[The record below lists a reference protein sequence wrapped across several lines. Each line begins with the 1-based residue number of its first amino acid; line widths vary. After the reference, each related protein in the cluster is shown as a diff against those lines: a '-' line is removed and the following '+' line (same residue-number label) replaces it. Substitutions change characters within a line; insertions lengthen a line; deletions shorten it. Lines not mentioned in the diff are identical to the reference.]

1 MATNGWLQR
10 LLKSSRGRIVAELRR
25 GPATIN
31 ELVDRLE
38 LSANAVRSHIAAL
51 ERDGVIAAD
60 EPVRGGVGKPANVY
74 RLTSNASTLTPKAY
88 DAMLATVLDAT
99 RDRVGARGY
108 EAILSDVADK
118 LAGDEAPSGTFDERL
133 RGARKLLAQIGANVE
148 VQRSGNTV
156 RLRGSDCP
164 LASLVSIHPEL
175 CGVVANVIARRLGTP
190 VRECCNRSDEL
201 PRCCFETVV
210 GRAA

>member
-1 MATNGWLQR
+1 MTTNGWLLR

-31 ELVDRLE
+31 DLVERLE

-51 ERDGVIAAD
+51 ENDGVIAMD

-74 RLTSNASTLTPKAY
+74 RLTSNASALTPKANNTKHTTEH
-88 DAMLATVLDAT
+88 DTTHDH
-99 RDRVGARGY
+99 VGARGY
-108 EAILSDVADK
+108 EAILNDVADK
-118 LAGDEAPSGTFDERL
+118 LAGDEPPAGTFDERL
-133 RGARKLLAQIGANVE
+133 RGARKLLAQIGAHVE

-156 RLRGSDCP
+156 RLRGADCP

-190 VRECCNRSDEL
+190 VRDCCNRSDEL
-201 PRCCFETVV
+201 PRCCFETIVD
-210 GRAA
+210 RAA

>member
-31 ELVDRLE
+31 DLVDRLE
-38 LSANAVRSHIAAL
+38 LSANAVRSHIATL
-51 ERDGVIAAD
+51 ERDGVIALD

-74 RLTSNASTLTPKAY
+74 RLTPTASTLTPKAY
-88 DAMLATVLDAT
+88 DTMLATMLDAT
-99 RDRVGARGY
+99 RDRVGDRGY
-108 EAILSDVADK
+108 ESILKNVADK
-118 LAGDEAPSGTFDERL
+118 LAGDEPLTDSFDERL
-133 RGARKLLAQIGANVE
+133 RGTRKLLAQIGANVD

-164 LASLVSIHPEL
+164 LASLVAVHPEL
-175 CGVVANVIARRLGTP
+175 CSVIAGVIARRLGTK
-190 VRECCNRSDEL
+190 VRECCNRADEL
-201 PRCCFETVV
+201 PRCCFETIVD
-210 GRAA
+210 RAA

>member
-25 GPATIN
+25 GPATIS
-31 ELVDRLE
+31 ELVERLE

-51 ERDGVIAAD
+51 ESDGVIAID

-74 RLTSNASTLTPKAY
+74 RLTSSASTLTPKAY
-88 DAMLATVLDAT
+88 DAMLATVLEAT
-99 RDRVGARGY
+99 RERVGNRGY
-108 EAILSDVADK
+108 EAILNDVAGK
-118 LAGDEAPSGTFDERL
+118 LAGVEPPSGTFDERL

-164 LASLVSIHPEL
+164 LASLVGVHPEL
-175 CGVVANVIARRLGTP
+175 CSVVAKVIARRLGTP
-190 VRECCNRSDEL
+190 VRDCCNRSEDL
-201 PRCCFETVV
+201 PRCCFETIVE
-210 GRAA
+210 RAA

>member
-31 ELVDRLE
+31 ELIERLG
-38 LSANAVRSHIAAL
+38 LSANAVRSHITAL
-51 ERDGVIAAD
+51 ERDGVIATD
-60 EPVRGGVGKPANVY
+60 EPSRGGVGKPAHVY
-74 RLTSNASTLTPKAY
+74 RLTSAASTLTPKAY
-88 DAMLATVLDAT
+88 DAMLVTVLDAT
-99 RDRVGARGY
+99 RGRAGERGY
-108 EAILSDVADK
+108 QAILNDVADK
-118 LAGDEAPSGTFDERL
+118 LAGGAPPTGTFDERL
-133 RGARKLLAQIGANVE
+133 RGARKLLAQIGANVD

-164 LASLVSIHPEL
+164 LASLVATHPEL
-175 CGVVANVIARRLGTP
+175 CGVIANVIARRLGTP
-190 VRECCNRSDEL
+190 VRDCCDRSDEL
-201 PRCCFETVV
+201 PRCCFETIV